1 MTSGSDDW
9 TNELFRSVLGR
20 SSVLLPFS
28 DAVARHLNRFRE
40 DRVAA
45 TAIVEK
51 LALILT
57 AARDPAQPLPVDVL
71 RERPVLVARFFQN
84 ADMLPAGA
92 REAARV
98 ARLVITAMESLDAE
112 AG

>member
-20 SSVLLPFS
+20 SSVLLPFA
-28 DAVARHLNRFRE
+28 DAVARHLNRFR
-40 DRVAA
+40 
-45 TAIVEK
+45 
-51 LALILT
+51 
-57 AARDPAQPLPVDVL
+57 
-71 RERPVLVARFFQN
+71 
-84 ADMLPAGA
+84 
-92 REAARV
+92 AARV